1 MNKELNV
8 IFATNLD
15 NFMRI
20 KGVDRTQLCAEL
32 GFKYST
38 VSEWLSAKKYPRMD
52 KIEMLAEYFGV
63 KKSDLIEPS
72 FPYEIQEYE
81 PEPKYRIVTDKN
93 RKKPRSE
100 VPLCAASSGSYLRSA
115 LAPLPLLIDDN
126 QKKLDLYIDF
136 GNKETKTETKLPCDI
151 KFSEDGSLV
160 VDGAELLNYYNEL
173 NDNGKEE
180 AIKRVKEL
188 TLLPDYKK

>member
-1 MNKELNV
+1 MSKELNA

-15 NFMRI
+15 YFMSM

-72 FPYEIQEYE
+72 FPYIIQGD
-81 PEPKYRIVTDKN
+81 EPKTE
-93 RKKPRSE
+93 RKKNH
-100 VPLCAASSGSYLRSA
+100 C
-115 LAPLPLLIDDN
+115 
-126 QKKLDLYIDF
+126 
-136 GNKETKTETKLPCDI
+136 KE
-151 KFSEDGSLV
+151 
-160 VDGAELLNYYNEL
+160 
-173 NDNGKEE
+173 
-180 AIKRVKEL
+180 
-188 TLLPDYKK
+188 

>member
-1 MNKELNV
+1 MSKELNV

-52 KIEMLAEYFGV
+52 KIEMLADYFGV

-72 FPYEIQEYE
+72 FPYVMLDDFIIESE
-81 PEPKYRIVTDKN
+81 PRVISLKREKKQREDDSFMCASSAPPRR
-93 RKKPRSE
+93 RKKVEQDEEFSIP
-100 VPLCAASSGSYLRSA
+100 P
-115 LAPLPLLIDDN
+115 DDFLMY
-126 QKKLDLYIDF
+126 QADESIKKYEKLFKNY
-136 GNKETKTETKLPCDI
+136 KELFVCFDK
-151 KFSEDGSLV
+151 
-160 VDGAELLNYYNEL
+160 L
-173 NDNGKEE
+173 NDIGKTKALERIE
-180 AIKRVKEL
+180 EL
-188 TLLPDYKK
+188 TMIPDYKK